1 MERLI
6 AGLRSKL
13 IAALAGA
20 LTAVAWVTFGG
31 AAYDRVEHIA
41 YDSAVALA
49 QPIAQESRVVIV
61 DIDERSLAEV
71 GPWPWPRAT
80 VAHLVDEL
88 TARQS
93 VMLLGLDIVFPQ
105 AQPGDSKLL
114 AAFERSPVV
123 LSQTL
128 DFAQPSENHV
138 GALSGAVPVQ
148 PREQAPSASGW
159 IGNDRGVLPANGAI
173 GHISPLI
180 DGDGRVRRLY
190 PLACVDEVCS
200 LSLALRMYAQLSA
213 GLGDPPHA
221 RYEKSGRQLRLSL
234 PSGGELKL
242 PLDSE
247 RALMVPYRVGSGG
260 FTVVSA
266 ADVLAGR
273 TLPAL
278 QSAIA
283 LVGSSALGIGDRVA
297 TPIDRLTPGVEVHAQ
312 LLTALLDERLITPL
326 PANSTR
332 FLLVAAALLLSW
344 LLWPRSSGTAAMAWL
359 LASIAALGALLPWML
374 LQGGWWLPLS
384 PLPLMAVVI
393 VTADTLGDNFVLSGR
408 LRSLG
413 SQFSQFLPAPLVRR
427 LLREPGVGPE
437 TELHTMTVL
446 IADLRGFTA
455 ASEGKAPEQI
465 AEFAQKCFELLSVE
479 VSRYGGTIEKYTGD
493 GLMALWGVPADEGSA
508 DDDAPL
514 HVTAARAPHADYAA
528 RAVSAAIAMHRA
540 VDEAADWF
548 ERHGYARPWLSIGLN
563 TGPMSVG
570 VFGGQSHMAWSAQ
583 GQAFNIASR
592 IESLTRELGEHLL
605 LGESTARLLA
615 PDCVR
620 RAGERMVKGVS
631 APVAVYGVITK
642 NKALA

>member
-6 AGLRSKL
+6 VGLRSKL
-13 IAALAGA
+13 VAALAGA
-20 LTAVAWVTFGG
+20 LAAAAWIAFGG
-31 AAYDRVEHIA
+31 AAYDRFEHIA

-61 DIDERSLAEV
+61 DIDERSLAEI
-71 GPWPWPRAT
+71 GPWPWPRGT
-80 VAHLVDEL
+80 VAQLVDEL
-88 TARQS
+88 AARQS
-93 VMLLGLDIVFPQ
+93 VVLLGLDIVFPQ
-105 AQPGDSKLL
+105 ERPGDAHLR

-128 DFAQPSENHV
+128 DFAQPSENRV
-138 GALSGAVPVQ
+138 GMLSGAVPVQ

-159 IGNDRGVLPANGAI
+159 IANDSGLLPAHGAV

-180 DGDGRVRRLY
+180 DDDGRVRRLY

-200 LSLALRMYAQLSA
+200 LTLALRMYAQLSA

-221 RYEKSGRQLRLSL
+221 AYAKNGRQLRLSL
-234 PSGGELKL
+234 PSGGELVL
-242 PLDSE
+242 PLDRE
-247 RALMVPYRVGSGG
+247 RALMVPYRVAGGG

-266 ADVLAGR
+266 ADVMAGR
-273 TLPAL
+273 VHPAL
-278 QSAIA
+278 ESAIA

-297 TPIDRLTPGVEVHAQ
+297 TPLDKLTPGVEVHAQ

-326 PANSTR
+326 PASSAR
-332 FLLVAAALLLSW
+332 FLLLAAALLLSW
-344 LLWPRSSGTAAMAWL
+344 LLWPRSSGTAALGWL
-359 LASIAALGALLPWML
+359 LASLAALGALLPWL
-374 LQGGWWLPLS
+374 LLHRGWWLPLS
-384 PLPLMAVVI
+384 PLPLMAVAI
-393 VTADTLGDNFVLSGR
+393 VALHTLTENFALSGR

-437 TELHTMTVL
+437 TERHTMTVL

-455 ASEGKAPEQI
+455 ASEGKTPEQI

-493 GLMALWGVPADEGSA
+493 GLMALWGVPAEEEWQPDQ
-508 DDDAPL
+508 APL
-514 HVTAARAPHADYAA
+514 HVKAAAVAHADYAA
-528 RAVSAAIAMHRA
+528 RAVSAAIAMHQS
-540 VDEAADWF
+540 VESAADWF
-548 ERHGYARPWLSIGLN
+548 GKHGYGQPWLSIGLN

-570 VFGGQSHMAWSAQ
+570 VFGGSSHLAWSAQ

-592 IESLTRELGEHLL
+592 IESLTRELGENLL

-615 PDCVR
+615 PGCVR
-620 RAGERMVKGVS
+620 RVGERMVKGVS
-631 APVAVYGVITK
+631 APVAVYAMNYK
-642 NKALA
+642 N